1 MDNREA
7 LIEVALDYGEMLMIT
22 EHLDGEHLLYVY
34 SFNFHGGDLG
44 DEYQFNANCVYGK
57 DGLDGSQDIKYGLL
71 FHGY

>member
-34 SFNFHGGDLG
+34 SLTFMEGIWGMSISSMLIAFMARMGWM
-44 DEYQFNANCVYGK
+44 
-57 DGLDGSQDIKYGLL
+57 GLKT
-71 FHGY
+71 